1 MAKLNM
7 KVIQDFLGH
16 ADIGTTMNIYTD
28 ATQDLKKKEFAVLS
42 DYMKEQAKKNGKEMT
57 KEDRMIVDV
66 IQVGR

>member
-7 KVIQDFLGH
+7 KVIQDVLGH